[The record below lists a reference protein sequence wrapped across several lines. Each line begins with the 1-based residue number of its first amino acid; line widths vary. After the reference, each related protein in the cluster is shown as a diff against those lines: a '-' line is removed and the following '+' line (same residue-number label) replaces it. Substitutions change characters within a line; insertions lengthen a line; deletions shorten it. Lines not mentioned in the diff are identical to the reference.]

1 MTPDDGTFVG
11 YWARRSRSTLE
22 GVATSLGRV
31 SPHTVTD
38 GEEAQYLDA
47 CVGEAQEWLGTELT
61 AYIAGAGVPADLADW
76 VLTADAPPASGAARR
91 LRTATEVIELFDA
104 AGQGTLAQAWL
115 REVSGH
121 TAGRGPA
128 EMIRHARTEQELD
141 EVREAAARYL
151 RTNGS

>member
-1 MTPDDGTFVG
+1 VRRDDGTFVG
-11 YWARRSRSTLE
+11 SAVRRSRSTLE
-22 GVATSLGRV
+22 GVATSLGRAI
-31 SPHTVTD
+31 PHTAAD

-47 CVGEAQEWLGTELT
+47 CVAEAQEWLGKELT

-76 VLTADAPPASGAARR
+76 ILAADVPPASGAAQR

-104 AGQGTLAQAWL
+104 ASQGTLAQAWL

-121 TAGRGPA
+121 TGGRGPA
-128 EMIRHARTEQELD
+128 EMIRHARTEQELE

-151 RTNGS
+151 RTN